1 MLPRTK
7 ARKHAL
13 DILHAADSLDRPV
26 LEVLSEQT
34 DAKEFTREL
43 VLGVIEHREEL
54 DELIRRYADRWVLE
68 RMPIVDRNLLR
79 IGIFELLHRGDIPPA
94 ATINE
99 AVELAKLLST
109 EDSGRFVNGLLG
121 RIAREHGREGT
132 YNR

>member
-7 ARKHAL
+7 ARKRAL

-26 LEVLSEQT
+26 LEVLAENP

-43 VLGVIEHREEL
+43 VEGVVANREEL

-79 IGIFELLHRGDIPPA
+79 MGIFELLHRPDIPNA

-121 RIAREHGREGT
+121 RVAREHTQRH
-132 YNR
+132 

>member
-13 DILHAADSLDRPV
+13 DILHAADALDRPALDV
-26 LEVLSEQT
+26 LAENS
-34 DAKEFTREL
+34 DAREFTREL
-43 VLGVIEHREEL
+43 VQGVVEHRAEL

-79 IGIFELLHRGDIPPA
+79 MGMFELLHRPDIPPA
-94 ATINE
+94 ASINE

-121 RIAREHGREGT
+121 RVAREHTGP
-132 YNR
+132 

>member
-13 DILHAADSLDRPV
+13 DILHSADALDRPV
-26 LEVLSEQT
+26 PEVLAGES
-34 DAKEFTREL
+34 DVVAFTREL
-43 VLGVIEHREEL
+43 VEGVEANRAEL
-54 DELIRRYADRWVLE
+54 DDLIRRYADRWVLE

-79 IGIFELLHRGDIPPA
+79 IGIFELLHRPDVPPA
-94 ATINE
+94 VAINE

-121 RIAREHGREGT
+121 RVAREHART
-132 YNR
+132 

>member
-7 ARKHAL
+7 ARKRAL

-26 LEVLSEQT
+26 LEILAENL

-43 VLGVIEHREEL
+43 VEGVVANREEL

-79 IGIFELLHRGDIPPA
+79 MGIFELLHRPDIPVA
-94 ATINE
+94 ASINE

-121 RIAREHGREGT
+121 RVAREHAR
-132 YNR
+132 R

>member
-1 MLPRTK
+1 MLPRTR

-26 LEVLSEQT
+26 AEVLADEPGV
-34 DAKEFTREL
+34 KEFTREL

-54 DELIRRYADRWVLE
+54 DDLIRRYADRWALE

-79 IGIFELLHRGDIPPA
+79 IGIFELLHRDDIPPA
-94 ATINE
+94 ASINE

-121 RIAREHGREGT
+121 RVAREHAQA
-132 YNR
+132 